1 MKSKS
6 IPRLFVLASLI
17 STTHSPY
24 LFAETDHINRKTTTE
39 SKIRSSVPSPENLII
54 SQKQKATGTVLDQN
68 GDPLIGVNVTVVGT
82 TDGTITDIDGKYSV
96 TAKPGNTIRFSYI
109 GYKPVEVKYNGKD
122 LVVKMEEDSEA
133 LEEVVVTGYGG
144 VQKAKTLTASA
155 VNVKMESIAK
165 LPVTSVSDGL
175 GGRVTGIT
183 SQSKSGAPGE
193 TTKIWIR
200 GGDKILYVID
210 DVVMETDQGEI
221 FFNRLRPDDI
231 ASMSVLKDASATAI
245 YGPRANDGVIV
256 VNTKRGTAGQVDI
269 VVNQKLS
276 IMTPSYRP
284 KVMSTWDYANT
295 KNELYAA
302 SFMENPAYNDTEM
315 SKYYM
320 GHLNQQGKSRQ
331 EILGLV
337 NDKYGL
343 GYTMD
348 EINDLFNPYVTQG
361 GDIENYYQTYDPW
374 DFFKHTQ
381 PMSQTNVSV
390 RGGSERV
397 RYYSSLGYLTQKG
410 ISDSFGYDQYNAMIN
425 SESFLLKD
433 KSLRF
438 TLNLNGIMSDMKRPA
453 AGDNVFNEALF
464 ANSDKPNRPQNWTT
478 GLNRAGGPDAM
489 LRTGFNDTHDYR
501 LQASTSLRWELPWV
515 KGLAISGSVNFNT
528 SYTMNKAFS
537 HDQEDVFSN
546 PSSTKPNNYNP
557 DNANVSQSW
566 NNYLLSTGIIQA
578 EYNRSFG
585 KHNLSAMANY
595 QSQNRTQNS
604 TSVKAKGYPTTFV
617 PQIES
622 GTTFVSKSGSEV
634 KWASSSYI
642 GRASYDYAGK
652 YLLQYSLSY
661 NGTLNFSPKKRWG
674 LFQAISGGWVLTEEH
689 FIKSILNK
697 DILNMIKIRAGYGI
711 VGDDNGTKPFS
722 YMNQYKQ
729 TSSNVLFG
737 ENMAANAAWYES
749 LVANDLKWSS
759 SRQFSAGVDFAL
771 LRDRLSGSI
780 DTYLYKNNG
789 DPMNMN
795 QDLIYTPILGMPNT
809 PQINA
814 PYETTRKGGFEI
826 ALNWN
831 DRIGDFFYRV
841 GGTYSF
847 WDKRVTRHTSKSTD
861 WYYRGLD
868 NIGNRNMQEVY
879 YASWVTDGLFGSLDE
894 MYNSYL
900 HFSRNHNTGTFKM
913 QDLNGDGILNIGDY
927 AWNNRAGT
935 TPLSLYGI
943 TLGGQWKGFDF
954 EIFFQGAANVTGSMP
969 SPMRSQQDFYWNY
982 GKYFFQ
988 ESYLP
993 SNGNV
998 DANLPLP
1005 VNSGQGWGYNFVDR
1019 WVYDASYFKLKNI
1032 SFRYDLKRDVLKN
1045 VDFIKGLDVSF
1056 IINNVYTWVNG
1067 NYPLKG
1073 MSDPEYI
1080 PTESIWGSSGKLG
1093 GYPTQRSYTLGL
1105 TLTL

>member
-1 MKSKS
+1 MNKV
-6 IPRLFVLASLI
+6 LF
-17 STTHSPY
+17 
-24 LFAETDHINRKTTTE
+24 
-39 SKIRSSVPSPENLII
+39 SVPSSESLLVA
-54 SQKQKATGTVLDQN
+54 QKQKATGTVLDQN
-68 GDPLIGVNVTVVGT
+68 GDPLIGVNVIVVGT
-82 TDGTITDIDGKYSV
+82 TDGTITDIDGKFSV
-96 TAKPGNTIRFSYI
+96 TATSGNTLRFSYI
-109 GYKPVEVKYNGKD
+109 GYKPVEMKYTGKD

-200 GGDKILYVID
+200 GGDQILYVID
-210 DVVMETDQGEI
+210 DVVMETSQGEI

-245 YGPRANDGVIV
+245 YGPRANNGVIV
-256 VNTKRGTAGQVDI
+256 VNTKRGTAGQLDI

-302 SFMENPAYNDTEM
+302 NFMENPAYNDTEM

-374 DFFKHTQ
+374 DFFNHTQ

-390 RGGSERV
+390 RGGSDRI

-410 ISDSFGYDQYNAMIN
+410 ISDTFGYDQYNAMIN

-453 AGDNVFNEALF
+453 AGDNVFNSALF
-464 ANSDKPNRPQNWTT
+464 ERSDRPNLPQNWTT

-501 LQASTSLRWELPWV
+501 LQSSASLRWDLPWV
-515 KGLAISGSVNFNT
+515 KGLAVSGSVNFNT
-528 SYTMNKAFS
+528 SYTMRKSFS

-546 PSSTKPNNYNP
+546 PASTTPNNYNP
-557 DNANVSQSW
+557 DNANVWQQWS
-566 NNYLLSTGIIQA
+566 NYLLTTSILQID
-578 EYNRSFG
+578 YNKSIG
-585 KHNLSAMANY
+585 KHNFSAMVNY
-595 QSQNRTQNS
+595 QSQNRTRNS
-604 TSVKAKGYPTTFV
+604 TAVKAKGYPTTYV
-617 PQIES
+617 PQIDA
-622 GTTFVSKSGSEV
+622 GTTFVEKRGTEE
-634 KWASSSYI
+634 KWGSSSYI
-642 GRASYDYAGK
+642 GRITYDYGGK
-652 YLLQYSLSY
+652 YLFQYSANYNGSLSY
-661 NGTLNFSPKKRWG
+661 SPKKRWG
-674 LFQAISGGWVLTEEH
+674 FFQAGSAGWVMTEES
-689 FIKSILNK
+689 FIKDNMNK
-697 DILNMIKIRAGYGI
+697 DLINMIKIRAGYGV
-711 VGDDNGTKPFS
+711 VGGEIGSPFS
-722 YMNQYKQ
+722 FMNQYDQ
-729 TSSNVLFG
+729 AGLVLLG
-737 ENMAANAAWYES
+737 ENMAANAAWKEKH
-749 LVANDLKWSS
+749 VANDLTWSNS
-759 SRQFSAGVDFAL
+759 KQLSAGVDFAL
-771 LRDRLSGSI
+771 LKDRLSGSF

-789 DPMNMN
+789 AAMDMN

-814 PYETTRKGGFEI
+814 PFETSRKGGIEVS
-826 ALNWN
+826 LNWT
-831 DRIGDFFYRV
+831 DRIGEVSYRI
-841 GGTYSF
+841 GGNYSY
-847 WDKRVTRHTSKSTD
+847 WDQRVTRHASKSTD
-861 WYYRGLD
+861 WYYNGLD
-868 NIGNRNMQEVY
+868 NIGRRAMQGVY
-879 YASWVTDGLFGSLDE
+879 YASWVTDGLFGSLDQ
-894 MYNSYL
+894 MYDSYL
-900 HFSRNHNTGTFKM
+900 HFSRNHNTGTFIM

-927 AWNNRAGT
+927 AWNNRAGS

-943 TLGGQWKGFDF
+943 TLGGEWKGFDF

-1005 VNSGQGWGYNFVDR
+1005 VNSGQGWGYNYVDR

-1032 SFRYDLKRDVLKN
+1032 SLRYNLKRDVLRN
-1045 VDFIKGLDVSF
+1045 VNVIKGLDVSF

-1080 PTESIWGSSGKLG
+1080 PTESIWGDSGKLG

>member
-39 SKIRSSVPSPENLII
+39 SRISSSVPSPENLII

-68 GDPLIGVNVTVVGT
+68 GDPLIGVNVTVAGT

-96 TAKPGNTIRFSYI
+96 TATPGSTIRFSYI
-109 GYKPVEVKYNGKD
+109 GYKPVEMKYNGKD

-183 SQSKSGAPGE
+183 SQAKSGAPGE

-200 GGDKILYVID
+200 GGDQILYVID
-210 DVVMETDQGEI
+210 DVVMETSQGEI

-245 YGPRANDGVIV
+245 YGPRANNGVIV
-256 VNTKRGTAGQVDI
+256 VNTKRGTAGQLDI
-269 VVNQKLS
+269 VVNQKFSL
-276 IMTPSYRP
+276 MTPSYRP

-374 DFFKHTQ
+374 DFFNHTQ

-390 RGGSERV
+390 RGGSDRV
-397 RYYSSLGYLTQKG
+397 RYYSSLGYLSQKG
-410 ISDSFGYDQYNAMIN
+410 ISDAFGYDQYNAMIN

-453 AGDNVFNEALF
+453 AGDNVFNSALF
-464 ANSDKPNRPQNWTT
+464 ERSDRPNLPQNWTT

-489 LRTGFNDTHDYR
+489 LRTGFNDTNDYR
-501 LQASTSLRWELPWV
+501 LQTSASLRWDLPWV
-515 KGLAISGSVNFNT
+515 QGLAVSGSVNFNT
-528 SYTMNKAFS
+528 SYTMRKSFN

-546 PSSTKPNNYNP
+546 PASTTPNNFNP
-557 DNANVSQSW
+557 DNANVWQQWS
-566 NNYLLSTGIIQA
+566 NYLLTTSIAQID
-578 EYNRSFG
+578 YNKSIG
-585 KHNLSAMANY
+585 KHNFSAMVNY
-595 QSQNRTQNS
+595 QSQNRTTNS
-604 TSVKAKGYPTTFV
+604 TSVKAKGYPTTYV
-617 PQIES
+617 PQIDA
-622 GTTFVSKSGSEV
+622 GTTFVEKKGTEE
-634 KWASSSYI
+634 KWGSSSYI
-642 GRASYDYAGK
+642 GRITYDYGGK
-652 YLLQYSLSY
+652 YLLQYSANYNGSLSY
-661 NGTLNFSPKKRWG
+661 SPKKRWG
-674 LFQAISGGWVLTEEH
+674 FFQAASAGWVMTEEN
-689 FIKSILNK
+689 FIKDHMNK
-697 DILNMIKIRAGYGI
+697 DLINMIKIRAGYGV
-711 VGDDNGTKPFS
+711 VGGEIGTPFS
-722 YMNQYKQ
+722 FMNQYDQ
-729 TSSNVLFG
+729 TGLILLG
-737 ENMAANAAWYES
+737 ENMAANAAWKEKH
-749 LVANDLKWSS
+749 VANDLTWSS
-759 SRQFSAGVDFAL
+759 SRQLSAGLDFAL
-771 LRDRLSGSI
+771 LKDRLSGSF

-789 DPMNMN
+789 AAMDMN

-814 PYETTRKGGFEI
+814 PFETSRKGGIEFS
-826 ALNWN
+826 LNWS
-831 DRIGDFFYRV
+831 DRIGEVNYRI
-841 GGTYSF
+841 GGNYSF
-847 WDKRVTRHTSKSTD
+847 WDQRVTRHASKSTN
-861 WYYRGLD
+861 WYYNGLD
-868 NIGNRNMQEVY
+868 NIGRRNMQPVY

-927 AWNNRAGT
+927 AWNDRAGT
-935 TPLSLYGI
+935 TPLTLYGI
-943 TLGGQWKGFDF
+943 TLGGEWKGFDF
-954 EIFFQGAANVTGSMP
+954 EIFFQGATNVTGSMP

-1032 SFRYDLKRDVLKN
+1032 SLRYNLKRDVLRN
-1045 VDFIKGLDVSF
+1045 VNIIKGLEVSF

-1080 PTESIWGSSGKLG
+1080 PTESIWGDSGKLG